1 MVNCSSAQS
10 DTALHNL
17 LVKYII
23 CLVSNTKQ
31 TQKNSIKKKKNM
43 VRVNIYI
50 LCIYY
55 NAYVLILTEKG
66 QKPFAN
72 NMH

>member
-1 MVNCSSAQS
+1 
-10 DTALHNL
+10 
-17 LVKYII
+17 
-23 CLVSNTKQ
+23 
-31 TQKNSIKKKKNM
+31 M
-43 VRVNIYI
+43 VRKNIYI

-66 QKPFAN
+66 QKPFDN